1 MLNIAFALILSRDDH
16 GQSVFLAQPV
26 AGTADKVIAALIA
39 VVVLMIHEA
48 DSIENQVVMDMPLI
62 NVGGQYKFI
71 LTAQDLLG
79 KLHTDRMGFLR
90 GDLPRG
96 EGLYQVAAQIVV
108 IAPVNGVAARPSK
121 FNIRGLCGAAI
132 GGDQQLPIRF
142 GGITDIVNGS
152 L

>member
-1 MLNIAFALILSRDDH
+1 MLNIALALVLSGDDH
-16 GQSVFLAQPV
+16 GQSVFLAQSV
-26 AGTADKVIAALIA
+26 AGTADKVIAARIA

-48 DSIENQVVMDMPLI
+48 DGIENQVVMDMPLV

-71 LTAQDLLG
+71 LATQDLVCE
-79 KLHTDRMGFLR
+79 LHTDLMGFLR

-96 EGLYQVAAQIVV
+96 EGLYQVAAQVVV

-132 GGDQQLPIRF
+132 GRYQQLAVRF
-142 GGITDIVNGS
+142 GRIADIVNS
-152 L
+152 CL